1 MNRRLSEEATVQASV
16 NCSKRVTDLRTVVN
30 RSIYVCACIES
41 SKDKLNREA

>member
-30 RSIYVCACIES
+30 RSIYVCIES